1 MALDRRWYLD
11 VNHFAR
17 SSTWLHGFMHAYA
30 LWAGVV
36 VLAILV
42 VGAWWRARR
51 YGARAVALSLWAPIG
66 TVIAL
71 GLNQPLSHL
80 VGRLRPYDV
89 MRGVEVLV
97 PRANDF
103 TFPSD
108 HATVAGAVIVG
119 LFLAGRRI
127 FGVAALLLG
136 FLLAFAR
143 VYVGAHYPAD
153 VAAGLL
159 FGGFVVLV
167 LSPLALWILRPVVE
181 FLERTPLR
189 FLVLSKNAERP
200 GPGGPPRTARG
211 RRSPPRHL
219 KVPTGA

>member
-1 MALDRRWYLD
+1 MSSLDRQWYLD
-11 VNHFAR
+11 VNHWAR
-17 SSTWLHGFMHAYA
+17 STAWLHGFMHAYA

-36 VLAILV
+36 VLAVLV
-42 VGAWWRARR
+42 VFGWWRARR
-51 YGARAVALSLWAPIG
+51 DGARAVALSLWAAIG
-66 TVIAL
+66 TVVAL

-80 VGRLRPYDV
+80 VGRVRPYDV

-119 LFLAGRRI
+119 LFLAGRKLLGI
-127 FGVAALLLG
+127 AAVILG

-153 VAAGLL
+153 VVAGLL
-159 FGGFVVLV
+159 FGGFVVAV
-167 LSPLALWILRPVVE
+167 LSPLARRILQPIVE
-181 FLERTPLR
+181 LLERGPLR
-189 FLVLSKNAERP
+189 FLVSSSAA
-200 GPGGPPRTARG
+200 GGG
-211 RRSPPRHL
+211 GSGSRRSGSTPRHL